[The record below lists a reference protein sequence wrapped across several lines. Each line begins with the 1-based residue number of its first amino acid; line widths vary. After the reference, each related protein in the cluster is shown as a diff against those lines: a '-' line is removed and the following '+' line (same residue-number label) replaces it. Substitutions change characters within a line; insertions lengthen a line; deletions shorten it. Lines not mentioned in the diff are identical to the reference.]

1 MSYGKDTQKTKND
14 SFPIGIK
21 LNGVEGMFFTKEQ
34 VVGINLNTLKR
45 IQLEKDNY
53 ELLKYKNY
61 VNDSIIPAFNVAIET
76 SKKIESLNTSIIQS
90 KNSIIEL
97 VKESNEKTEK
107 LYNDKIKQ
115 QQKKTMKLY
124 LSIGGAMFTLGVI
137 TTTIVAIKLL
147 K

>member
-1 MSYGKDTQKTKND
+1 
-14 SFPIGIK
+14 
-21 LNGVEGMFFTKEQ
+21 MFFTKEQ

-61 VNDSIIPAFNVAIET
+61 VNDSIIPAFNVAVET

-107 LYNDKIKQ
+107 LYTDKIKQ
-115 QQKKTMKLY
+115 QQKKTMKLS
-124 LSIGGAMFTLGVI
+124 LSIGGVMFTLGII